1 MQTIASTP
9 SLSSFASPENAID
22 FYETAIDRDEA
33 IVSNYWQ
40 LGIAYLLAGREDD
53 ARAAWS
59 IPISTA
65 DPDTIDDLNT
75 QLIDAL
81 DGEALEQEEISE
93 LERSWLLRQHIQA
106 LAPNFAENIFQAI
119 YLGYITDRLTPD
131 LLIEWQV
138 LDLVKTLSPGSID
151 DDLLDRVL
159 ESLMIIRM
167 DLGLDL
173 IESCLLLT
181 GSKRLA
187 IIDKLLAISQ
197 GLIDRLYLY
206 DFVTALVEI
215 FDRIHPDTLCVLRL
229 LNYVYCKADNYPPG
243 IAAAEKYYQLASS
256 ISDRLFGSFIAQR
269 ACFSAGDWEKTQ
281 VKSDIHARLLTE
293 IIALNPVDLDRELD
307 RHLIL
312 TSFFL
317 PYLKDD
323 PRQSRL
329 LQNQVARI
337 YQQNVRS
344 SVTNIQAGSSRLT
357 NQPRRLRIGYVA
369 ATFTNHS
376 VGWLCRWLIHYHDRE
391 SFEIFLYCVN
401 TSKENPFN
409 HHWFRDKVDHT
420 AYFGYDDREVTAQIR
435 ADEIDILIDL
445 DSITFDRTCMVMAEK
460 PAPVQV
466 SWLGWDASGLPTID
480 YFIVDPYVL
489 PDNAQEY
496 YQEKLWRLPQT
507 YLGVEGFE
515 VGIPNISRQDLD
527 IPADA
532 VVYFS
537 SQAGFKRHPDNIR
550 CQMKI
555 VAAVPNSYLLIKGKS
570 DPTVVRNLFGRIA
583 QEEGVR
589 IDRLRFLPQ
598 VPTEYVHRANLE
610 IADIVLDTFPY
621 NGATTTLETLWM
633 GIPMVTQ
640 VGQQFS
646 ARNSYT
652 FMLNAGIEEG
662 IAWNQEEYIEWGIKL
677 GLDSKL
683 RSEIRGKLRAGRQ
696 TAPVWNA
703 KQFTLDMEQA
713 YREMWAKYQTETQS
727 NPSDRY
733 NNN

>member
-1 MQTIASTP
+1 MQAIASIP
-9 SLSSFASPENAID
+9 SLSSFASTENAID
-22 FYETAIDRDEA
+22 FYETAIDRDETIA
-33 IVSNYWQ
+33 SNYWQ
-40 LGIAYLLAGREDD
+40 LGIAYLLADREDD
-53 ARAAWS
+53 ARAAWF

-65 DPDTIDDLNT
+65 EPDTIDDLST
-75 QLIDAL
+75 QLVEAL
-81 DGEALEQEEISE
+81 DREAQEQEEISE
-93 LERSWLLRQHIQA
+93 LEKSWLLRQHIQA
-106 LAPNFAENIFQAI
+106 LTPNFVENIFQAI
-119 YLGYITDRLTPD
+119 YLSYITDRLTPD
-131 LLIEWQV
+131 LLLEWQV
-138 LDLVKTLSPGSID
+138 LELVKTLSPGCID

-167 DLGLDL
+167 DLGLKL

-187 IIDKLLAISQ
+187 IIDKLLAIAQ

-215 FDRIHPDTLCVLRL
+215 CDRIHPDTLCILRL
-229 LNYVYCKADNYPPG
+229 LSYVYCKAENYPPA

-269 ACFSAGDWEKTQ
+269 ACFSAGDWERTQ
-281 VKSDIHARLLTE
+281 VKSEIHRQLLAET
-293 IIALNPVDLDRELD
+293 IDLNPVDLDRELD
-307 RHLIL
+307 RHLSL

-317 PYLKDD
+317 PYLNDD
-323 PRQSRL
+323 PRHNRV
-329 LQNQVARI
+329 LQNQIASI

-344 SVTNIQAGSSRLT
+344 TVNNIQTSSSRLT
-357 NQPRRLRIGYVA
+357 NQSRRLHIGYVA
-369 ATFTNHS
+369 STLTNHS

-391 SFEIFLYCVN
+391 SFKIFLYCVN
-401 TSKENPFN
+401 TSAENSFN
-409 HHWFRDKVDHT
+409 HHWFRDKVEHT
-420 AYFGYDDREVTAQIR
+420 SYFGYDDREITAQIR

-460 PAPVQV
+460 PAPIQV

-489 PDNAQEY
+489 PDNAQDY

-507 YLGVEGFE
+507 YLGIEGFE
-515 VGIPNISRQDLD
+515 VGIPNITRQDLD
-527 IPADA
+527 IPSDA

-555 VAAVPNSYLLIKGKS
+555 IAAVPNSYLLIKGKS
-570 DPTVVRNLFGRIA
+570 DPTIVRNLFGKIA
-583 QEEGVR
+583 QEEGIS

-598 VPTEYVHRANLE
+598 APTEYIHRANLT

-640 VGQQFS
+640 VGKQFA

-662 IAWNQEEYIEWGIKL
+662 IAWNQDEYVEWGIKL
-677 GLDSKL
+677 GLDPKL
-683 RSEIRGKLRAGRQ
+683 RLEIREKLRAGRQ

-703 KQFTLDMEQA
+703 KQFALDMEQA
-713 YREMWAKYQTETQS
+713 YREIWAKYQSENKS
-727 NPSDRY
+727 NISDRY
-733 NNN
+733 DNN